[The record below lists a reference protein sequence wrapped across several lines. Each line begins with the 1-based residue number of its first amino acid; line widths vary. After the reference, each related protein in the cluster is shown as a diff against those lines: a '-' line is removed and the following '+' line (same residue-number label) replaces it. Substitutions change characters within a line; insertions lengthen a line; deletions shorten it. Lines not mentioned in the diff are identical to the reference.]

1 MGKET
6 LYRFELSFAGEEQGV
21 GILQGLGDT
30 PIPFAVRDDFFRV
43 FDSLP
48 VPKNISTP
56 DDSQIVFWFTEKGLQ
71 QYADVINGIIQ
82 ELEEVDWQVVAMP
95 LVIDSDASNGLSLKN
110 ALYKDEFQVAFSRS
124 DILEFTSFNFKEIA
138 CIDINLEDPL
148 VCSYRADEA
157 EYIVCGDDTF
167 EIIDYIPNGYEFWN
181 IGAAMAEGYLP
192 LCRPSQFQ
200 PYPGANRIDAE
211 NLKAIRLDGAQ
222 TVLAASIHGQTTVAA
237 MEEYLERYRGK
248 STDPSVL
255 EQVKRIEAALEV
267 LKDVKC
273 FSAAS
278 KSNENHDQVPTCRFN
293 LGDLVKIP
301 YISDCYRHNDEVGE
315 VTWIHPYKAYP
326 DGDINNY
333 IWKYQMEI
341 TYPDGQ
347 SIIIDPDR
355 KPSGLVSE
363 VILVEAKTQRPTLDS
378 VIQSATHRADASHSN
393 SAARENVS
401 EHSPDI

>member
-278 KSNENHDQVPTCRFN
+278 KSNENHDQVRLAGSISEIWLKFHISVTATDTMMRWER
-293 LGDLVKIP
+293 LRGSIP
-301 YISDCYRHNDEVGE
+301 IRLILTVIS
-315 VTWIHPYKAYP
+315 I
-326 DGDINNY
+326 
-333 IWKYQMEI
+333 I
-341 TYPDGQ
+341 TYG
-347 SIIIDPDR
+347 SIR
-355 KPSGLVSE
+355 W
-363 VILVEAKTQRPTLDS
+363 R
-378 VIQSATHRADASHSN
+378 SHIPMGNLLSLI
-393 SAARENVS
+393 RIENLR
-401 EHSPDI
+401 DW